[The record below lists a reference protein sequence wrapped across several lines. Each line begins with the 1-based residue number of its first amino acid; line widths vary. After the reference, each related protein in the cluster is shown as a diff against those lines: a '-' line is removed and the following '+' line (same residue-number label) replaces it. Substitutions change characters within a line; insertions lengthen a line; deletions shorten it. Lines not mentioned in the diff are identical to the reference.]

1 MITFGA
7 LLIPYIMKK
16 NIRTIIIDD
25 EEHWRDN
32 IADRVEMHPK
42 LALIGVFESPMAAYD
57 LITEGS
63 VDLILLDIEMQ
74 DTNGVEFMR
83 HLSKPPMVIFITAHR
98 DFAIE
103 SYEVK
108 AVDYLLKPLSTGRF
122 MQAIDKVLTRL
133 SADNTAVAD
142 DTFFFIRENNGF
154 AKIKITDILFLK
166 SLENY
171 TQIFTPMR
179 TYMTLMPLSSVE
191 DSLPKG
197 IFLRVHRSFLV
208 NMAKVTIVNKTE
220 LFIDAHEIPISRV
233 YADIVFDRLI
243 KEHLITKN

>member
-32 IADRVEMHPK
+32 IAERVEIHPK
-42 LALIGVFESPMAAYD
+42 LELIGVFESPMAAYD

-63 VDLILLDIEMQ
+63 VDLILLDVEMPEA
-74 DTNGVEFMR
+74 NGVAFMR
-83 HLSKPPMVIFITAHR
+83 HLSKPPLVIFITAHR

-122 MQAIDKVLTRL
+122 MQAVEKVMARLEAENEPDTDDK
-133 SADNTAVAD
+133 
-142 DTFFFIRENNGF
+142 FFFIRENNGF

-171 TQIFTPMR
+171 TQIITPTR
-179 TYMTLMPLSSVE
+179 TYMTLIPLSSIE
-191 DSLPKG
+191 NSLPKAP
-197 IFLRVHRSFLV
+197 FLRVHRSFLV
-208 NMAKVTIVNKTE
+208 NMSKVTVVNKTE
-220 LFIDAHEIPISRV
+220 LFIDTHEIPIGRAYV
-233 YADIVFDRLI
+233 DIVFDSLV
-243 KEHLITKN
+243 KGHLITKN